1 MTNPIDLAMRFLK
14 DEKPDPQ
21 NWRSEGYPS
30 DTQLHELGLADLARL
45 ESHPNPRIRHKA
57 LKEQEMRAMETEG
70 AMPYDW
76 KQPAKDLADFYGP
89 QFTNLDEQTLGGD
102 LPPFHSDE
110 YRHHELAGDVE
121 EQMPG
126 QTFFLPNVREKF
138 DHLKEVAPPHIAE
151 DYAQRMNE
159 FYEDM
164 TSSKESPILGKI
176 PAQYQQPYPTP
187 KTQEDVMDEIGR
199 ITEATHTYP
208 GGPVE
213 ATGFSHGWQEK
224 NASEPMDLA
233 FRLLKRQ
240 MSLGDFDDSSGL
252 MQTTPEN
259 PRHRKWAKRGG
270 TTKLPI
276 KITDPHNLYLTYD
289 RGMYRLVHPE
299 HGPVSSVMTGGSSDP
314 DFDVVPPQPGRR
326 RLGSD
331 KKPSTVYIEQGTTY
345 PQFQRQG
352 MYEKLLNSVINALP
366 ENASLM
372 SHARNEMSGP
382 FHMKYSKNL
391 PRGVTMS
398 EPMDKQGRDL
408 WATRMEELADE
419 YEGIGEPVPDS
430 HRTMR
435 FAPLA
440 YTRDLSQPEFGS
452 LRPMVEGAVW
462 MPPNVARGR
471 LSPNVRPSWES
482 KSQQTQFEPK
492 TGQAKGY
499 ESKYGR
505 FLPMPWGDVAVKI
518 PQNMPGVTRPLPMS
532 ALIDMKLRQS
542 AFDVGNL
549 AAAWPRLW
557 PQPTAQP
564 AYNAVMGTST
574 DPNPSAAE
582 RFEF

>member
-14 DEKPDPQ
+14 NEWDYVDDNVLPENDPDYIYPNEQMWNDE
-21 NWRSEGYPS
+21 
-30 DTQLHELGLADLARL
+30 ADDD
-45 ESHPNPRIRHKA
+45 
-57 LKEQEMRAMETEG
+57 LKEKTNALWEYIESMRPQDKLMMLNQMDNPMLAMGINTDPRNRADMTDEETEKYIND
-70 AMPYDW
+70 AIWEMMFDAWQDSQLEMPGGI
-76 KQPAKDLADFYGP
+76 DF
-89 QFTNLDEQTLGGD
+89 DLGGNRK
-102 LPPFHSDE
+102 SGE
-110 YRHHELAGDVE
+110 SGD
-121 EQMPG
+121 P
-126 QTFFLPNVREKF
+126 VRA
-138 DHLKEVAPPHIAE
+138 HAVAPSQWKKLA
-151 DYAQRMNE
+151 
-159 FYEDM
+159 
-164 TSSKESPILGKI
+164 SK
-176 PAQYQQPYPTP
+176 
-187 KTQEDVMDEIGR
+187 
-199 ITEATHTYP
+199 
-208 GGPVE
+208 
-213 ATGFSHGWQEK
+213 
-224 NASEPMDLA
+224 PMDLSW
-233 FRLLKRQ
+233 RLLKRQ
-240 MSLGDFDDSSGL
+240 TSLGDFDTSSGL

-276 KITDPHNLYLTYD
+276 KITDPHNLYLTHD

-299 HGPVSSVMTGGSSDP
+299 HGPVSSVMTAGSADP
-314 DFDVVPPQPGRR
+314 DFDVMPPQPGRR

-331 KKPSTVYIEQGTTY
+331 KKPSTVYIEQGKTY

-398 EPMDKQGRDL
+398 EPMDKRGRDL
-408 WATRMEELADE
+408 WETRMDELVEDH
-419 YEGIGEPVPDS
+419 EGIGEPVPDS

-452 LRPMVEGAVW
+452 LRPMVEGAAW

-471 LSPNVRPSWES
+471 LSPNVRPGWES
-482 KSQQTQFEPK
+482 KSQQTQFDTK
-492 TGQAKGY
+492 TGQARGY

-532 ALIDMKLRQS
+532 SIIDMKLRQS
-542 AFDVGNL
+542 AFDEGNL
-549 AAAWPRLW
+549 TGHDMTTNPIQRPADYRDAADVALQMQRNRAAAQAESDAIRAAYAEATTLPMA
-557 PQPTAQP
+557 PTAQP